1 MNIENILKKEF
12 DQLSIKNVCNNNE
25 FLTYENFK
33 NFILKH
39 YDLDHI
45 KKCNYIK
52 YVKIKRQ
59 ILKLKE
65 DDIYTKLLND
75 INSTIKIMSY
85 SNIFPKVDIKKY
97 MFKIN
102 SFFKL
107 IESRKISIINS
118 INTIRNIFNIKDK
131 NDKQFQFKIITAIN
145 TLSFKYQFFIKF
157 SKKLIHLINQLINL
171 ESLYNI
177 DHKLIEINN
186 LERSYLGKKSEYIAN
201 NIISE
206 YILNNNSYS
215 NSKYYYEINIDII
228 KLLNISLN
236 HINNLK
242 GEVDGI
248 IISFNGKYFIIEKII
263 EVKSSIK
270 ATFEDTNKF
279 IFLQKYISEMDDNM
293 NIKYNDYTFTKESF
307 INIINKDISEW
318 TIYLCINNF
327 CQDTLEKS
335 YLYFCNVLKIID
347 NDFIEDFYINNNDKI
362 ILNKYKIIENNREYI
377 NELFKIWIDKIK
389 FGTDECNV
397 YVTKRL

>member
-1 MNIENILKKEF
+1 MNIEILLKKEF
-12 DQLSIKNVCNNNE
+12 DQLSIKNICNDNE

-33 NFILKH
+33 KFILKH
-39 YDLDHI
+39 YDLEHI

-65 DDIYTKLLND
+65 DEVYTKLIND
-75 INSTIKIMSY
+75 INNTIKIMSHN
-85 SNIFPKVDIKKY
+85 NIFPKVDIKKY
-97 MFKIN
+97 MFKMN
-102 SFFKL
+102 SLFKL
-107 IESRKISIINS
+107 IENRKISIINS
-118 INTIRNIFNIKDK
+118 INTIRNIFNINNTDDK
-131 NDKQFQFKIITAIN
+131 IFQLKIITAIN
-145 TLSFKYQFFIKF
+145 TLNFKYQIFIKF

-171 ESLYNI
+171 ESSYNI
-177 DHKLIEINN
+177 DYKLIEINN

-201 NIISE
+201 KIISE
-206 YILNNNSYS
+206 YILNNNSNS
-215 NSKYYYEINIDII
+215 HSKYYYETNIDII

-242 GEVDGI
+242 GEVDGLI
-248 IISFNGKYFIIEKII
+248 LSFDGKYFIIEKII

-279 IFLQKYISEMDDNM
+279 IFLQQYISEMDEEI
-293 NIKYNDYTFTKESF
+293 NIKYNNYIFTKESF
-307 INIINKDISEW
+307 KNIINKDISEW

-347 NDFIEDFYINNNDKI
+347 NEFIEDFYINKNDNI
-362 ILNKYKIIENNREYI
+362 ITNKYKIIENNRNYI
-377 NELFKIWIDKIK
+377 NDLFKNWIDKIK